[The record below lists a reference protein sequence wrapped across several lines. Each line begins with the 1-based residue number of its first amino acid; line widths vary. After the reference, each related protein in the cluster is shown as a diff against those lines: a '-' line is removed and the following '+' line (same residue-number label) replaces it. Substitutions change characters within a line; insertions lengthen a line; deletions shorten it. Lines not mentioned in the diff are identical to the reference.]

1 MIKEEHKLD
10 TIAWLII
17 SVICVSVLAVY
28 MVNDN
33 LSLKRENYDL
43 QNNLKKCEQKI
54 DSLEAVCDTLR
65 HQNEMIEDYCLET
78 MKNYE
83 NEISFLGHSLDEHN
97 IRPDYSNFEK

>member
-33 LSLKRENYDL
+33 LNLKRENCDL
-43 QNNLKKCEQKI
+43 QNNLKRFEQRV

-65 HQNEMIEDYCLET
+65 QQNKMIEDYCLESI
-78 MKNYE
+78 KNYE
-83 NEISFLGHSLDEHN
+83 NEISFLGHTMDEHN
-97 IRPDYSNFEK
+97 IRPDYSKFEK

>member
-54 DSLEAVCDTLR
+54 DSLEALCDTLR
-65 HQNEMIEDYCLET
+65 H
-78 MKNYE
+78 
-83 NEISFLGHSLDEHN
+83 
-97 IRPDYSNFEK
+97 